1 MHPTMSCAQ
10 HGPHPEQKKQFE
22 DEQERK
28 DYELY
33 SCVSLLLNQ
42 YPDTVQ
48 SSRLMRHGK
57 SIAYFHLD
65 ANSAHV
71 DDARKLIREH
81 LPGPMA
87 TLYESD
93 TAECALFY

>member
-1 MHPTMSCAQ
+1 M
-10 HGPHPEQKKQFE
+10 
-22 DEQERK
+22 
-28 DYELY
+28 
-33 SCVSLLLNQ
+33 SLLLNQ

-65 ANSAHV
+65 ANSPHV

-87 TLYESD
+87 MICESD
-93 TAECALFY
+93 TVECARVY